1 MKSAWQH
8 HLGEHQAPQL
18 PKLAGRSDVARTL
31 INDPLREQDQKRAAR
46 PPPNPDSFAEPVL
59 TEKRDGPPSETCI
72 VRKCG
77 LMTDP
82 QQPSPTDRSDAD
94 DVEQHACPKC
104 DAQPGSPCRS
114 RGGAVASAYHT
125 RRFTKVPRLKK
136 ALRVPTPADRG
147 PGRPWRPGTPPPA
160 PIDPDLPSADIRIG
174 YARCSTLGQEL
185 DSQLDALSKHG
196 IPRDK
201 IFSEKISTRVRVR
214 LRFEEALRTAREVKA
229 HAPHCR
235 VIFTVYEMK
244 RLGRDA
250 AELTALAD
258 HLTAHGLVLEML
270 AGPLPGIYDPTGPG
284 KLLFAFFAAMA
295 ETEREN
301 IREST
306 LEGLDTAA
314 RKGKHG
320 GRPPVITDDML
331 HTVLR
336 RRAGG
341 ESVEQIQ
348 PDLIIPTGKRKG
360 QNPSVASIYRAL
372 AEHAKHEAY
381 PEAVEQA
388 HADFTALQMGEVPG
402 PRPATPD

>member
-1 MKSAWQH
+1 MRTSTSA
-8 HLGEHQAPQL
+8 
-18 PKLAGRSDVARTL
+18 
-31 INDPLREQDQKRAAR
+31 N
-46 PPPNPDSFAEPVL
+46 
-59 TEKRDGPPSETCI
+59 
-72 VRKCG
+72 
-77 LMTDP
+77 
-82 QQPSPTDRSDAD
+82 
-94 DVEQHACPKC
+94 
-104 DAQPGSPCRS
+104 
-114 RGGAVASAYHT
+114 
-125 RRFTKVPRLKK
+125 
-136 ALRVPTPADRG
+136 
-147 PGRPWRPGTPPPA
+147 
-160 PIDPDLPSADIRIG
+160 
-174 YARCSTLGQEL
+174 ARCSTLGQEL
-185 DSQLDALSKHG
+185 NSQLDALSKHG
-196 IPRDK
+196 IPRGK

-214 LRFEEALRTAREVKA
+214 PRFEKALRTAREVKA

-250 AELTALAD
+250 AELTALTD

-320 GRPPVITDDML
+320 GRPPAMTDDML

-341 ESVEQIQ
+341 ESVGQIQ
-348 PDLIIPTGKRKG
+348 PDLFIPTGKRKG
-360 QNPSVASIYRAL
+360 HKPSVRYLSQDTWRKCRSEPPWTKFWSVGHLGKRRKPPRSRLKTSANSRTVWVSNWVTELLRGQGDCKVVVISRICRSRRYDD
-372 AEHAKHEAY
+372 
-381 PEAVEQA
+381 AVRVRDLTQRSS
-388 HADFTALQMGEVPG
+388 V
-402 PRPATPD
+402 

>member
-1 MKSAWQH
+1 
-8 HLGEHQAPQL
+8 
-18 PKLAGRSDVARTL
+18 
-31 INDPLREQDQKRAAR
+31 
-46 PPPNPDSFAEPVL
+46 
-59 TEKRDGPPSETCI
+59 
-72 VRKCG
+72 
-77 LMTDP
+77 MTDT
-82 QQPSPTDRSDAD
+82 QDPSPRDAD
-94 DVEQHACPKC
+94 DVERHPCPRC
-104 DAQPGSPCRS
+104 DVQPGSPCRS
-114 RGGAVASAYHT
+114 RSGAVAGAYHT
-125 RRFTKVPRLKK
+125 GRFTKVPRLAKQ
-136 ALRVPTPADRG
+136 LRVQTPADRR
-147 PGRPWRPGTPPPA
+147 PGQPWRPGTPPPA
-160 PIDPDLPSADIRIG
+160 PAVADTPGADIRIG
-174 YARCSTLGQEL
+174 YARCSHLSQEL
-185 DSQLDALSKHG
+185 DSQLDALTTHG

-201 IFSEKISTRVRVR
+201 VFSEKISTRVRVR
-214 LRFEEALRTAREVKA
+214 PQFERALRTAREIKA

-235 VIFTVYEMK
+235 VIVTVYEMK

-336 RRAGG
+336 RRANG

-360 QNPSVASIYRAL
+360 QNPSVASVYRAL
-372 AEHAKHEAY
+372 AEHAKREAY
-381 PEAVEQA
+381 PEAVEAA
-388 HADFTALQMGEVPG
+388 HADFAAFQASEFPG
-402 PRPATPD
+402 PWAEPETAR

>member
-1 MKSAWQH
+1 M
-8 HLGEHQAPQL
+8 
-18 PKLAGRSDVARTL
+18 
-31 INDPLREQDQKRAAR
+31 
-46 PPPNPDSFAEPVL
+46 
-59 TEKRDGPPSETCI
+59 
-72 VRKCG
+72 
-77 LMTDP
+77 
-82 QQPSPTDRSDAD
+82 
-94 DVEQHACPKC
+94 
-104 DAQPGSPCRS
+104 
-114 RGGAVASAYHT
+114 
-125 RRFTKVPRLKK
+125 
-136 ALRVPTPADRG
+136 PTPADRG
-147 PGRPWRPGTPPPA
+147 PGQPWRPGTPPPA
-160 PIDPDLPSADIRIG
+160 PVDPALPGADIRIG
-174 YARCSTLGQEL
+174 YARCSHRSQEL
-185 DSQLDALSKHG
+185 DSQLDALTQHG

-201 IFSEKISTRVRVR
+201 IFSEKISTRIRVR
-214 LRFEEALRTAREVKA
+214 PQFEEALKTAREIKA

-270 AGPLPGIYDPTGPG
+270 AGPLPGMYDPSGPG

-331 HTVLR
+331 PTVLR
-336 RRAGG
+336 RRALG

-360 QNPSVASIYRAL
+360 QNPSVASVYRAL
-372 AEHAKHEAY
+372 AEYARREAY
-381 PEAVEQA
+381 PEAVEAA
-388 HADFTALQMGEVPG
+388 HADFAALQASEFPG
-402 PRPATPD
+402 PRAEPETVR